1 MSQFD
6 LGLVNTL
13 LAKGVINQEQVDKAR
28 ELMDK
33 TPQLR
38 MSQALVELGYAHWEE
53 ITRILG
59 DLMGY
64 EVVDL
69 REARIPAEAID
80 AVPARFAKDHSIV
93 PLEVD
98 HTTVTVAV
106 IDPYDLY
113 VLDKL
118 RFMLNKDVRCKMAA
132 PDAIE
137 ESIEKFY
144 GVEESTVD
152 NMLQEFTESDVLTD
166 ITASES
172 GALGGVIEEDDDA
185 PMIRLVQLIISEA
198 VKTRTSDIHIE
209 PMANRLRIRYRV
221 DGKCQEMDS
230 PPKRL
235 QGAIISRIKIMSEID
250 IAEKR
255 RPTDGRISVRIQ
267 GTPLDIRVSCLP
279 ASHGESVVMRLLRK
293 ESILINLTELG
304 FHETD
309 NRRFLSIIKR
319 PNGIFLVT
327 GPTGSGK
334 TTTLYAALSELNR
347 PDKKIITAENP
358 VEYSLSGINQCEVKE
373 RIGLTFAMI
382 LRSMLRQAP
391 NIILVGEIRDH
402 ETAEIAVAAALTG
415 HLVFSTLHTNDAP
428 SAITRLIDMGV
439 KPFLVASSIQ
449 AIMAQRL
456 VRRIC
461 EQCKVPYEPPKKVL
475 AAVRLKEEDIRN
487 VTFYTGEGC
496 SYCKDSGFRGRMAIF
511 ELMEMDAT
519 LREMAFRR
527 ESHQDLRKQAR
538 ISGMSTLEM
547 DGVRKALAGQTM
559 LEEVIAITQRE
570 AEAKEEAWSTSD

>member
-6 LGLVNTL
+6 QGLVNTL
-13 LAKGVINQEQVDKAR
+13 LAKGVVSQEQVDKAR

-38 MSQALVELGYAHWEE
+38 MSQSLVELGFADWGE
-53 ITRILG
+53 ITKILG

-69 REARIPAEAID
+69 REARIPAEAVD
-80 AVPARFAKDHSIV
+80 AVPARFAKDHSII

-98 HTTVTVAV
+98 SDTITVAV

-137 ESIEKFY
+137 EAIEKFY

-166 ITASES
+166 VTASE
-172 GALGGVIEEDDDA
+172 GEGLGGIQEEDDDA

-198 VKTRTSDIHIE
+198 VKMRCSDIHIE
-209 PMANRLRIRYRV
+209 PMADRLRIRYRV

-235 QGAIISRIKIMSEID
+235 QGAIISRVKIMSEID

-255 RPTDGRISVRIQ
+255 RPTDGRIACRIQ
-267 GTPLDIRVSCLP
+267 GNPLDIRVSCLP

-293 ESILINLTELG
+293 ESILINLIELG

-373 RIGLTFAMI
+373 RIGLDFARI

-391 NIILVGEIRDH
+391 NIILVGEIRDQ

-428 SAITRLIDMGV
+428 GAITRLIDMGV

-461 EQCKVPYEPPKKVL
+461 DQCKVPYEPSRKVL

-487 VTFYTGEGC
+487 VTFYRGEGC
-496 SYCKDSGFRGRMAIF
+496 SYCKESGFRGRMAIF
-511 ELMEMDAT
+511 ELMEMDPT

-538 ISGMSTLEM
+538 ISGMTTLEM
-547 DGVRKALAGQTM
+547 DGVRKALAGRTT
-559 LEEVIAITQRE
+559 LEEVISITQRE
-570 AEAKEEAWSTSD
+570 AEAKEEAWSTS